1 VVEEEEDEQ
10 LSEETVDGDSDVG
23 EDVLDKGVEGEDN
36 LKEVMEID
44 REAEEGDRLD

>member
-1 VVEEEEDEQ
+1 MVEEEEDEQ
-10 LSEETVDGDSDVG
+10 LREETVDGDSDVG
-23 EDVLDKGVEGEDN
+23 VDVLDNGVEGEDN